1 LWEFPGHSAF
11 HERRWS
17 LAYWNAKAAKVCRT
31 QSWKKHRCRRENS
44 ENLQSLLQIQ
54 QSAYMCKKITPHGV
68 GAKEIEE
75 IEPHA
80 QTGLR
85 ILPITTIHTRK
96 PLIDEVLT

>member
-1 LWEFPGHSAF
+1 
-11 HERRWS
+11 
-17 LAYWNAKAAKVCRT
+17 
-31 QSWKKHRCRRENS
+31 
-44 ENLQSLLQIQ
+44 
-54 QSAYMCKKITPHGV
+54 MCKKITPHGV